1 MTILSARLLRGRKI
15 RCNPRCVRRVCCGK
29 DRQDCGRRAARS
41 AAPIGAGL
49 FRIASN
55 SQPGQP
61 SLVLSGVHATIAGV
75 ILGLV
80 APLRPKSPPEASAG
94 HGFHCRATRE
104 GHPPR
109 HPPLGVFPGSSLVCL
124 GERRSGPIR
133 GATESGDF
141 ESDCAGC
148 ISGSDTRKSVIE
160 SSYSLF

>member
-1 MTILSARLLRGRKI
+1 MYYVCHNTHILVKGKMKKDEKNEEKKRM
-15 RCNPRCVRRVCCGK
+15 NPWFYAIFWLS
-29 DRQDCGRRAARS
+29 RQKLA
-41 AAPIGAGL
+41 
-49 FRIASN
+49 
-55 SQPGQP
+55 
-61 SLVLSGVHATIAGV
+61 
-75 ILGLV
+75 
-80 APLRPKSPPEASAG
+80 
-94 HGFHCRATRE
+94 RE
-104 GHPPR
+104 G